1 MAGFREALRKVEF
14 GPGSW
19 ALLALLAGSAGD
31 LIQRWVETGEVPDV
45 AAWRT
50 ALLGVALAGLRSWQA
65 VAQTKAGSVVVEVG
79 GGFEHEP
86 DDDLIP
92 GGEPGEVS

>member
-1 MAGFREALRKVEF
+1 MNGFRDALRKVDF

-31 LIQRWVETGEVPDV
+31 LIQQWADTGQVPDA

-50 ALLGVALAGLRSWQA
+50 ALLGVALAALRSWQA
-65 VAQTKAGSVVVEVG
+65 VAKDKATAVIVEVPA
-79 GGFEHEP
+79 EPEP

-92 GGEPGEVS
+92 GGTPGEVF